1 MSSESRHSQRRIHLV
16 SLGLA
21 AAAIAVFAQ
30 TARNGFVS
38 FDDGEYV
45 YENPAV
51 LAGLSLK
58 GLAWAFTTRA
68 AANWHPLTWLSHMLD
83 VTLFGANAG
92 AHHLVSLAFHAASTV
107 LLFHVL
113 RTATGRLSRSALVAA
128 LFCVHPL
135 HVESVAW
142 LAERKDVL
150 STFFGMLAL
159 LAYVSHAR
167 RPSAPRYLGALVA
180 FGLSLLAKPMLV
192 TLPFVLLLLDGW
204 PLDRV
209 ARSESDIA
217 GPQGESHAWW
227 QRRTPVALVVEK
239 VPFLILSALSAGITF
254 FAQRQGGA
262 VSSIAAYPLGTRVEN
277 ALVAYVA
284 YLAKAIWP
292 SGLSYFYP
300 FDLQWLGWRSL
311 AAAAVLAAVSVV
323 AVSQVRA
330 RPFLL
335 TGWLWYV
342 GTLLPVIGIVKVGSQ
357 AMADRYTYF
366 PLIGIFIA
374 AVWSVPDRLL
384 GTRRGRIA
392 AGVAAAF
399 VLVALATTSWFQVR
413 HWRNGS
419 TLFLHALDVDPENWA
434 ALSNL
439 GGEML
444 LRGNPSG
451 AEVALAESVR
461 IRPENALAHAGL
473 GLALEQQGRTREA
486 AASFRKAA
494 LLEPGNA
501 AIQLDLCR
509 LLRTEG
515 DLAASAAACK
525 RGLALRPGDAAG
537 HYSLGLTLKGL
548 GRKSEGLAEL
558 EEARR
563 LEPGNPL
570 FAGAGSP

>member
-1 MSSESRHSQRRIHLV
+1 MSSESRHSQLRVHLV

-45 YENPAV
+45 YENQAV
-51 LAGLSLK
+51 LGGLSFK

-92 AHHLVSLAFHAASTV
+92 AHHLVSLAFHAGSTV

-113 RTATGRLSRSALVAA
+113 RNATGRLWRSALVAA

-150 STFFGMLAL
+150 STFFGMAAL
-159 LAYVSHAR
+159 LAYVGHAR
-167 RPSAPRYLGALVA
+167 RPSTPRYLGALLA

-192 TLPFVLLLLDGW
+192 TLPFVLLLLDVW
-204 PLDRV
+204 PLDR
-209 ARSESDIA
+209 
-217 GPQGESHAWW
+217 
-227 QRRTPVALVVEK
+227 QRRTPVALAVEK
-239 VPFLILSALSAGITF
+239 VPFLILSALSAAITF

-262 VSSIAAYPLGTRVEN
+262 VSSIAAYPLGTRAEN

-311 AAAAVLAAVSVV
+311 AAAAVLAAFSVV
-323 AVSQVRA
+323 AVSQARA

-335 TGWLWYV
+335 TGWLWYLL
-342 GTLLPVIGIVKVGSQ
+342 TLLPVIGIVKVGSQ

-384 GTRRGRIA
+384 TARRARIA
-392 AGVAAAF
+392 AGAAAAF
-399 VLVALATTSWFQVR
+399 VLGALATTSWFQVR
-413 HWRNGS
+413 YWRNGS

-451 AEVALAESVR
+451 AAAVLAESVR

-473 GLALEQQGRTREA
+473 GLALEQEGRTREA
-486 AASFRKAA
+486 AASFRKAS

-501 AIQLDLCR
+501 SIQFDLCR

-515 DLAASAAACK
+515 DLAGSAEACK
-525 RGLALRPGDAAG
+525 RGLALRPGDSAG
-537 HYSLGLTLKGL
+537 IRVEE
-548 GRKSEGLAEL
+548 RKAL
-558 EEARR
+558 RQR
-563 LEPGNPL
+563 PPQ
-570 FAGAGSP
+570 

>member
-1 MSSESRHSQRRIHLV
+1 MPRGSLEAMSESRHSQLRIHLV

-45 YENPAV
+45 YENPVV
-51 LAGLSLK
+51 LSGLSFK

-92 AHHLVSLAFHAASTV
+92 AHHLVSLAFHAGSTV

-113 RTATGRLSRSALVAA
+113 RNATGRLWRSALVAA

-150 STFFGMLAL
+150 STFFGMAAL
-159 LAYVSHAR
+159 LAYVGHAR
-167 RPSAPRYLGALVA
+167 RPSTPRYLGALLA

-192 TLPFVLLLLDGW
+192 TLPFVLLLLDVW
-204 PLDRV
+204 PLDR
-209 ARSESDIA
+209 
-217 GPQGESHAWW
+217 
-227 QRRTPVALVVEK
+227 QRRTPVALAVEK
-239 VPFLILSALSAGITF
+239 VPFLILSALSAAITF

-262 VSSIAAYPLGTRVEN
+262 VSSIAAYPLGTRAEN

-311 AAAAVLAAVSVV
+311 AAAAVLAAFSVV
-323 AVSQVRA
+323 AVSQARA

-335 TGWLWYV
+335 TGWLWYLL
-342 GTLLPVIGIVKVGSQ
+342 TLLPVIGIIKVGSQ

-384 GTRRGRIA
+384 TARRGRIA
-392 AGVAAAF
+392 AGAAAAF
-399 VLVALATTSWFQVR
+399 VLGALATTSWFQVR
-413 HWRNGS
+413 YWRNGS

-451 AEVALAESVR
+451 AAAVLAESVR

-473 GLALEQQGRTREA
+473 GLALEQEGRTREA
-486 AASFRKAA
+486 AASFRKAS

-501 AIQLDLCR
+501 SIQFDLCR

-515 DLAASAAACK
+515 DLAGSAEACK
-525 RGLALRPGDAAG
+525 RGLALRPGDSAG
-537 HYSLGLTLKGL
+537 IRVEE
-548 GRKSEGLAEL
+548 RKAL
-558 EEARR
+558 RQR
-563 LEPGNPL
+563 PPQ
-570 FAGAGSP
+570 

>member
-1 MSSESRHSQRRIHLV
+1 MSSERRHSQLRVHLV

-45 YENPAV
+45 YENPVV
-51 LAGLSLK
+51 LSGLSFK
-58 GLAWAFTTRA
+58 GLVWAFTTRA

-92 AHHLVSLAFHAASTV
+92 AHHLVSLAFHAGSTV

-113 RTATGRLSRSALVAA
+113 RNATGRLWRSALVAA

-150 STFFGMLAL
+150 STFFGMAAL
-159 LAYVSHAR
+159 LAYVGHAR
-167 RPSAPRYLGALVA
+167 RPSTPRYLGALLA

-192 TLPFVLLLLDGW
+192 TLPFVLLLLDVW
-204 PLDRV
+204 PLDR
-209 ARSESDIA
+209 
-217 GPQGESHAWW
+217 
-227 QRRTPVALVVEK
+227 QRRTPAALAVEK

-262 VSSIAAYPLGTRVEN
+262 VSSIAAYPLQTRAEN

-300 FDLQWLGWRSL
+300 FDTQWLGWRSL
-311 AAAAVLAAVSVV
+311 AAAAVLAAFSAV
-323 AVSQVRA
+323 AVSQARA

-335 TGWLWYV
+335 TGWLWYL
-342 GTLLPVIGIVKVGSQ
+342 GTLLPVIGIIKVGSQ

-384 GTRRGRIA
+384 TARRGRIA
-392 AGVAAAF
+392 AGAGAAF
-399 VLVALATTSWFQVR
+399 VLGALATTSWFQVR
-413 HWRNGS
+413 YWRNGS

-451 AEVALAESVR
+451 AAAVLAESVR

-473 GLALEQQGRTREA
+473 GLALEQEGRTREA
-486 AASFRKAA
+486 AASFRKAS

-501 AIQLDLCR
+501 SIQFDLCR

-515 DLAASAAACK
+515 DLAGSAEACK
-525 RGLALRPGDAAG
+525 RGLALRPGDSAG
-537 HYSLGLTLKGL
+537 IRVEE
-548 GRKSEGLAEL
+548 RKAL
-558 EEARR
+558 RQR
-563 LEPGNPL
+563 PPQ
-570 FAGAGSP
+570 